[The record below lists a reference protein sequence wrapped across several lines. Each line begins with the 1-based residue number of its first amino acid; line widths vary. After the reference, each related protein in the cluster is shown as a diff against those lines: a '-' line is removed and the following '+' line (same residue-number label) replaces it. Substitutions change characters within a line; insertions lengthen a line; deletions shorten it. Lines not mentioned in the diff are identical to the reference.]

1 MTTFSNN
8 KMLKYFFLL
17 FFLIE
22 YVYSF
27 NFTQKIQITN
37 YISNKLV
44 SLEGINYKI
53 LKQQKNLI
61 QYIGKNNY
69 LNNNQKEFLIKNI
82 FFLIK
87 KGDDLSRFITYKTY
101 NYILYLFSWLNI
113 ILNKNKKID
122 TLNSI
127 NKDV

>member
-1 MTTFSNN
+1 MY
-8 KMLKYFFLL
+8 KLILL

-22 YVYSF
+22 SVYSF

-44 SLEGINYKI
+44 FLEGINYKI

-61 QYIGKNNY
+61 HFIGKNNY
-69 LNNNQKEFLIKNI
+69 LNNNQKQFLIKNI

-87 KGDDLSRFITYKTY
+87 KGDDLSRFITLKTY
-101 NYILYLFSWLNI
+101 KYILYLYS
-113 ILNKNKKID
+113 
-122 TLNSI
+122 
-127 NKDV
+127 

>member
-22 YVYSF
+22 SMYSF

-44 SLEGINYKI
+44 FLEGINYKI

-69 LNNNQKEFLIKNI
+69 LNNNQKEFFIKNI
-82 FFLIK
+82 FFSIK

-101 NYILYLFSWLNI
+101 NCILYLFS
-113 ILNKNKKID
+113 
-122 TLNSI
+122 
-127 NKDV
+127 

>member
-1 MTTFSNN
+1 MF
-8 KMLKYFFLL
+8 KCIFLL

-101 NYILYLFSWLNI
+101 NYILYLFS
-113 ILNKNKKID
+113 
-122 TLNSI
+122 
-127 NKDV
+127 

>member
-1 MTTFSNN
+1 MT
-8 KMLKYFFLL
+8 KVLLIFLL
-17 FFLIE
+17 LNF
-22 YVYSF
+22 VYSF

-44 SLEGINYKI
+44 FLEGINYKI

-101 NYILYLFSWLNI
+101 NYILYLFS
-113 ILNKNKKID
+113 
-122 TLNSI
+122 
-127 NKDV
+127 

>member
-1 MTTFSNN
+1 MT
-8 KMLKYFFLL
+8 KVLLIFLL
-17 FFLIE
+17 LNF
-22 YVYSF
+22 VYSF

-44 SLEGINYKI
+44 FLEGINYKI

-69 LNNNQKEFLIKNI
+69 LNNYQKEFLIKNI

-101 NYILYLFSWLNI
+101 NCILYLFS
-113 ILNKNKKID
+113 
-122 TLNSI
+122 
-127 NKDV
+127 